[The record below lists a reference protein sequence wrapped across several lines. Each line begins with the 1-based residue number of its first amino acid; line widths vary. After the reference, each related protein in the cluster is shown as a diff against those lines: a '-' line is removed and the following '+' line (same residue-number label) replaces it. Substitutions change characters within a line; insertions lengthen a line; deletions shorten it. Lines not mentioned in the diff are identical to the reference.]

1 MCCEAMVL
9 QRRKK
14 VPMRQLMDAFFRHYL
29 TERNLEDTLALT
41 TDTVISVGTGVHEI
55 AHNQKE
61 LRQLLEREFEE
72 VPDPLPYEIIEYK
85 QSPVTD
91 DVCTVLTKLCV
102 KLQSGGMAFEM
113 TPRLTCTCVRKDGV
127 WKIACLH
134 MSAPAQD
141 QEADRFFPLRY
152 GSHVANPISV
162 NSGTKLMN
170 LISEVLPG
178 GIMGGFLEDGFP
190 LYTINDRM
198 LDILGYTYD
207 ELLAVT
213 DEKMLNIIYEPD
225 RKMVEESITRQFMEK
240 NEYEVEYR
248 AVGKDDRIIWVK
260 DIGRKIITEGDRP
273 AMISIITDITEQVER
288 ESQLVQDAEYDSL
301 TNLYNRRKAMALIKA
316 ECSENDGGTLFI
328 CDVDN
333 FKSINDTRGH
343 MVGDRVLVQLADIM
357 KAHIGKDAVAARLG
371 GDEYI
376 LFFPSSVCPETAAK
390 TVAAI
395 QKAFMDYAKTL
406 TPELN
411 ISLSAGGTVRNTQ
424 EDLWA
429 MYRKADVALY
439 QSKKYKGEL
448 FWN

>member
-41 TDTVISVGTGVHEI
+41 TDTVISVGTGEQEI
-55 AHNQKE
+55 AHNQRE
-61 LRQLLEREFEE
+61 LRQLVECEFKEL
-72 VPDPLPYEIIEYK
+72 PDPLQYEIIDYM
-85 QSPVTD
+85 QTPIIN
-91 DVCTVLTKLCV
+91 DVCTVLISLWV
-102 KLQSGGMAFEM
+102 KVQSGNMVSEM
-113 TPRLTCTCVRKDGV
+113 TPRLTCTCVKENGM

-134 MSAPAQD
+134 MSTPTQD
-141 QEADRFFPLRY
+141 QESDQFFPLRY

-162 NSGTKLMN
+162 TSGTKLMS
-170 LISEVLPG
+170 LITKVLPG
-178 GIMGGFLEDGFP
+178 GIMGGFLEEGFP
-190 LYTINDRM
+190 LYTINDKM

-207 ELLAVT
+207 ELLVAT
-213 DEKMLNIIYEPD
+213 DEKMLNTIYEPD
-225 RKMVEESITRQFMEK
+225 RKMVEESITRQFAEK
-240 NEYEVEYR
+240 NEYEIEYR
-248 AVGKDDRIIWVK
+248 AIGKDDRIIWVK
-260 DIGRKIITEGDRP
+260 DIGRKIITEGGRP
-273 AMISIITDITEQVER
+273 AMISIMTDITGQVER

-316 ECSENDGGTLFI
+316 ECSQHDGGTLFI

-333 FKSINDTRGH
+333 FKSINDTKGH
-343 MVGDRVLVQLADIM
+343 MVGDQVLVQLANIM
-357 KAHIGKDAVAARLG
+357 KTHIDENAVAARLG

-376 LFFPSSVCPETAAK
+376 LFFTSSVCPEMAAK

-395 QKAFMDYAKTL
+395 QKDFVDYMKTL

-411 ISLSAGGTVRNTQ
+411 ISLSAGGTVRDTQ
-424 EDLWA
+424 EDLWT